1 MSVQSLNIGRLRY
14 ANVFA
19 LFYAM
24 ALLDGCEN
32 LNFID
37 AVPSELNLMLREG
50 KIHIS
55 PSSSIEYLKYP
66 EFYTYIPNH
75 SISATGRVGS
85 IFLFTDR
92 PIEHLDGQ
100 TIYLTAQSETS
111 SMLLRVILG
120 EFYRF
125 HCRYIVDAK
134 PQGRAFMLI
143 GDDAILFHKQNNH
156 LMAYDLASLWYEHTG
171 LPFVFALW
179 IVRKEVAHKA
189 QGFYELLAK
198 AKDYA
203 LSHLNE
209 IAPHCPLAK
218 VLSPQDVLDYWQLLD
233 YDLTERHFEGL
244 RLFDSYCKAL
254 NYQLF

>member
-1 MSVQSLNIGRLRY
+1 MSEQNLNIGRLRY
-14 ANVFA
+14 ANVFP

-24 ALLDGCEN
+24 ALFDSCEH

-50 KIHIS
+50 SIHIS

-66 EFYTYIPNH
+66 ELYTYIPNH
-75 SISATGRVGS
+75 SISATAKVGS
-85 IFLFTDR
+85 IYLFTDR
-92 PIEHLDGQ
+92 PIEHLGGH
-100 TIYLTAQSETS
+100 TIYLTAQSDTS

-120 EFYRF
+120 EFYRL

-134 PQGRAFMLI
+134 PQGKAFMLI
-143 GDDAILFHKQNNH
+143 GDDAILFHKQNTH
-156 LMAYDLASLWYEHTG
+156 FMAYDLASLWYEHTG

-179 IVRKEVAHKA
+179 IVRKEVANKA
-189 QGFYELLAK
+189 RGFCELLAK

-203 LSHLNE
+203 LNHLKE

-218 VLSPQDVLDYWQLLD
+218 ILSPQDVLAYWQLLD
-233 YDLTERHFEGL
+233 YDLTDRHLRGL
-244 RLFDSYCKAL
+244 RLFANYCKML